1 MENFGLNIYNFVK
14 ELIGEVPLEM
24 EFLYAIGTII
34 LLVVVFLMVY
44 LPFSY
49 LLGRR

>member
-1 MENFGLNIYNFVK
+1 MEDFGLNIYNFVK
-14 ELIGEVPLEM
+14 QLIGQVPMEM
-24 EFLYAIGTII
+24 EFIYAIGTII
-34 LLVVVFLMVY
+34 LIIIIFLMVY

>member
-34 LLVVVFLMVY
+34 LLMVVFLMVY